1 MAIHIS
7 ATQLPYHLK
16 KGVSALYILHGA
28 APLLIME
35 AADAIRLAAKAAGYT
50 ERTLLHFD
58 AKSDWSGLSLAVGTL
73 SLFGDLRVLDI
84 RIPTGKPGK
93 IGGQTLISLANRL
106 PDSTVTLIILPQL
119 EREQFKSAWFNAL
132 SAVGVV
138 VEGNGIS
145 LDQLPNWLIQRAL
158 LNSLQLS
165 SEAAQWIAVQ
175 TEGNLLAAQQELL
188 KLSLLCPAGVVNLAT
203 VRDAVLDVARYDI
216 QQFSQALQGGDGVRA
231 LKILDSLESEK
242 EALPLIIWQASEVLR
257 MIAKG
262 SIRTKL
268 SLDNIANASCQ
279 LAYIDKEF
287 KGVAM
292 GDGWTRLR
300 FFISLITN

>member
-7 ATQLPYHLK
+7 ATQLPHHLK
-16 KGVSALYILHGA
+16 KGVSALYVLHGA

-35 AADAIRLAAKAAGYT
+35 AADAIRLAAKTVGYT
-50 ERTLLHFD
+50 ERTLLQFD
-58 AKSDWSGLSLAVGTL
+58 AKSDWSGLSLAAGTL

-93 IGGQTLISLANRL
+93 MGAQALISLASHL
-106 PDSTVTLIILPQL
+106 PESTVTLIVLPQL

-132 SAVGVV
+132 TAAGVV
-138 VEGNGIS
+138 VEGNSIS

-158 LNSLQLS
+158 LNGLQLS
-165 SEAAQWIAVQ
+165 SEAAQWIALQ

-188 KLSLLCPAGVVNLAT
+188 KLSLLCPAGVVDLAT
-203 VRDAVLDVARYDI
+203 VRDAVLDVARYDM
-216 QQFSQALQGGDGVRA
+216 QQFSQALQSGDGVRA

-257 MIAKG
+257 MAIKG
-262 SIRTKL
+262 SIRTQL
-268 SLDNIANASCQ
+268 SFENIANAAYQ
-279 LAYIDKEF
+279 LACIDREF
-287 KGVAM
+287 KGIAI

-300 FFISLITN
+300 FFISLIAN

>member
-7 ATQLPYHLK
+7 ATQLPHHLK
-16 KGVSALYILHGA
+16 KGMSALYVLHGA
-28 APLLIME
+28 APLLTME

-50 ERTLLHFD
+50 ERTLLQFD
-58 AKSDWSGLSLAVGTL
+58 AKSDWSGLSLAAGTL

-93 IGGQTLISLANRL
+93 VGAQTLISLANHL
-106 PDSTVTLIILPQL
+106 PESTVTLIILPQL

-132 SAVGVV
+132 STVGVV
-138 VEGNGIS
+138 VESNSIS

-158 LNSLQLS
+158 LNGLRLSLD
-165 SEAAQWIAVQ
+165 AAQWIALQ

-188 KLSLLCPAGVVNLAT
+188 KLSLLCPAGVVDLAT
-203 VRDAVLDVARYDI
+203 VRDAVLDVARYDM
-216 QQFSQALQGGDGVRA
+216 QQFSQALQGGDGIRA
-231 LKILDSLESEK
+231 LRILDSLESEK

-257 MIAKG
+257 MVIKG
-262 SIRTKL
+262 SIRTQL
-268 SLDNIANASCQ
+268 SFENIANAAYQ
-279 LAYIDKEF
+279 LACIDREF
-287 KGVAM
+287 KGIAI

-300 FFISLITN
+300 FFISLIAN